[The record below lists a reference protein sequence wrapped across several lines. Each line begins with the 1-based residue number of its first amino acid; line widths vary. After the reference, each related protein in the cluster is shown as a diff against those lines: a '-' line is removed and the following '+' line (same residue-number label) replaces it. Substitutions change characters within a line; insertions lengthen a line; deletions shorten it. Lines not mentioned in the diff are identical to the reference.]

1 MAETSGR
8 PTVLSLS
15 CAMTIRHGL
24 SALRASSRAQFGDRP
39 RDRTPNRSCDVAAS
53 GACRCWPTNLPT
65 IWSASGIRP
74 SAVGD
79 APPKRLRTAQA
90 GSEPKLW
97 LGPAALRRRLS
108 ITARTGPRRAADLP
122 QRRSALPQTSWREF
136 GEFRDSCGTALSC
149 DKTIS
154 PLSLS
159 IPGLRVCSISGLGL
173 RFAGYRFG
181 GDVVTS

>member
-1 MAETSGR
+1 MPMLVKKPADDLE
-8 PTVLSLS
+8 
-15 CAMTIRHGL
+15 CERH
-24 SALRASSRAQFGDRP
+24 P
-39 RDRTPNRSCDVAAS
+39 
-53 GACRCWPTNLPT
+53 
-65 IWSASGIRP
+65 P
-74 SAVGD
+74 SAVGGTPQS
-79 APPKRLRTAQA
+79 AWGTARA

-108 ITARTGPRRAADLP
+108 TTARTGPRRAADLP

-159 IPGLRVCSISGLGL
+159 ILGLRVCSISGLGL
-173 RFAGYRFG
+173 RFAGYRFVG
-181 GDVVTS
+181 RRRDVLRRGCSSGSSYGARPRHRFDDVLRDGNDVLVGADGARYVAEAHRWHL

>member
-1 MAETSGR
+1 MLANKPADDLE
-8 PTVLSLS
+8 
-15 CAMTIRHGL
+15 CERHPPERRRRR
-24 SALRASSRAQFGDRP
+24 SAKALADGSSRF
-39 RDRTPNRSCDVAAS
+39 RTEALS
-53 GACRCWPTNLPT
+53 
-65 IWSASGIRP
+65 
-74 SAVGD
+74 
-79 APPKRLRTAQA
+79 
-90 GSEPKLW
+90 
-97 LGPAALRRRLS
+97 GPAALRRRLMT
-108 ITARTGPRRAADLP
+108 TARTGPRRAADLP

-181 GDVVTS
+181 GRRRDVLRRGCSSGSSYGARPRHRFDDVLRDGNDVLVGADGARYVEEPHRWHL